1 MVNKVFK
8 DIESTM
14 KFLTSD
20 GIPNAMFKNGKIVAD
35 GSKFDGLP
43 ANEKNINEMLDDTDY
58 GIQPGPIA
66 GDAGEQELYRLMIE
80 VFKGNIVG
88 QEAQQIMEAAQG
100 EFPIDFIRQEQQ
112 KFMPKPNQSPQQ
124 NMMPGR
130 ISSNKFKPDESIM
143 PFATNY
149 RLQNLRNNPTINPK
163 RLFEM
168 ENRQQGP
175 QGVTTRGTA
184 MNRQPSMRNVFEKD
198 RERLLTMATMDK
210 LGLLT

>member
-1 MVNKVFK
+1 MVKEIFK

-58 GIQPGPIA
+58 GVQAGPTE

-88 QEAQQIMEAAQG
+88 PEAEQIMQAAQG
-100 EFPIDFIRQEQQ
+100 EFPLEFIAKEQQ
-112 KFMPKPNQSPQQ
+112 KYMQQPKASGGVRDTQ
-124 NMMPGR
+124 
-130 ISSNKFKPDESIM
+130 IM
-143 PFATNY
+143 PDGRQANMTADQMIMERN
-149 RLQNLRNNPTINPK
+149 RLRQNPTNDPRK
-163 RLFEM
+163 LFELEQEM
-168 ENRQQGP
+168 GGN
-175 QGVTTRGTA
+175 VTTRGTA
-184 MNRQPSMRNVFEKD
+184 MNRQPSMKNVFEKD
-198 RERLLTMATMDK
+198 RERMLTMATMDK

>member
-1 MVNKVFK
+1 MVKEIFK

-58 GIQPGPIA
+58 GVQAGPTE

-88 QEAQQIMEAAQG
+88 PEAEQIMQAAQG
-100 EFPIDFIRQEQQ
+100 EFPMEFIAQEQQ
-112 KFMPKPNQSPQQ
+112 KYMQQPKASGGVPDRQIMPPTTPMQVPQQ
-124 NMMPGR
+124 NFNQDVM
-130 ISSNKFKPDESIM
+130 
-143 PFATNY
+143 
-149 RLQNLRNNPTINPK
+149 
-163 RLFEM
+163 
-168 ENRQQGP
+168 RQQR
-175 QGVTTRGTA
+175 T
-184 MNRQPSMRNVFEKD
+184 QPSMRNVFEKD
-198 RERLLTMATMDK
+198 RERMLTMATMDK

>member
-1 MVNKVFK
+1 MVNKIFK

-58 GIQPGPIA
+58 GIQPGPTE
-66 GDAGEQELYRLMIE
+66 GDAGEQELYKLMIE

-100 EFPIDFIRQEQQ
+100 EFPMEFIKQEQQ
-112 KFMPKPNQSPQQ
+112 KFMPKQ
-124 NMMPGR
+124 NMMPPTMPMQEP
-130 ISSNKFKPDESIM
+130 KPM
-143 PFATNY
+143 PNTMPG
-149 RLQNLRNNPTINPK
+149 PT
-163 RLFEM
+163 
-168 ENRQQGP
+168 
-175 QGVTTRGTA
+175 A
-184 MNRQPSMRNVFEKD
+184 SQPSMKNVFEKD

>member
-58 GIQPGPIA
+58 GIQPGPTA

-112 KFMPKPNQSPQQ
+112 QFMPKPNQSPQQ
-124 NMMPGR
+124 NMMPPGQPGQGSRVPGLPPGR
-130 ISSNKFKPDESIM
+130 P
-143 PFATNY
+143 
-149 RLQNLRNNPTINPK
+149 
-163 RLFEM
+163 
-168 ENRQQGP
+168 
-175 QGVTTRGTA
+175 A
-184 MNRQPSMRNVFEKD
+184 MNNQPSMRNVFEKD

>member
-20 GIPNAMFKNGKIVAD
+20 GIPNAIFKNGKIVAD

-58 GIQPGPIA
+58 GIQPGPTA

-100 EFPIDFIRQEQQ
+100 EFPLEFIAREQQ
-112 KFMPKPNQSPQQ
+112 KYMQQPKASGGVRDTQIMPDGRSFDPNMNRNQQ
-124 NMMPGR
+124 MNMMNP
-130 ISSNKFKPDESIM
+130 M
-143 PFATNY
+143 PRATNP
-149 RLQNLRNNPTINPK
+149 NNVDPRSVMRPT
-163 RLFEM
+163 
-168 ENRQQGP
+168 
-175 QGVTTRGTA
+175 A
-184 MNRQPSMRNVFEKD
+184 SQPSMRNVFEKD

>member
-1 MVNKVFK
+1 MVKEIFK

-58 GIQPGPIA
+58 GVQAGPTE

-88 QEAQQIMEAAQG
+88 PEAQQIMEAAQG
-100 EFPIDFIRQEQQ
+100 EFPMEFIAQEQQ
-112 KFMPKPNQSPQQ
+112 KYMQQPKASGGVRDTQ
-124 NMMPGR
+124 
-130 ISSNKFKPDESIM
+130 IM
-143 PFATNY
+143 PDGRQANMTADQMIMERN
-149 RLQNLRNNPTINPK
+149 RLRQNPTNNPRK
-163 RLFEM
+163 LFELEQEM
-168 ENRQQGP
+168 GGN
-175 QGVTTRGTA
+175 VTTRGTA
-184 MNRQPSMRNVFEKD
+184 MNRQPSMKNVFEKD
-198 RERLLTMATMDK
+198 RERMLTMATMDK

>member
-58 GIQPGPIA
+58 GIQPGPTA

-124 NMMPGR
+124 NMMPPGQPGQGSRVPGLPPGR
-130 ISSNKFKPDESIM
+130 P
-143 PFATNY
+143 
-149 RLQNLRNNPTINPK
+149 
-163 RLFEM
+163 
-168 ENRQQGP
+168 
-175 QGVTTRGTA
+175 A
-184 MNRQPSMRNVFEKD
+184 MNNQPSMRNVFEKD

>member
-58 GIQPGPIA
+58 GIQPGPTA

-124 NMMPGR
+124 NMMPQTPR
-130 ISSNKFKPDESIM
+130 MQVPQKNFNQEYMIDKAMQDPNQHVM
-143 PFATNY
+143 
-149 RLQNLRNNPTINPK
+149 
-163 RLFEM
+163 
-168 ENRQQGP
+168 RQQR
-175 QGVTTRGTA
+175 T
-184 MNRQPSMRNVFEKD
+184 QPSMRNVFEKD

>member
-1 MVNKVFK
+1 MVKEIFK

-58 GIQPGPIA
+58 GVQAGPTE

-88 QEAQQIMEAAQG
+88 PEAEQIMQAAQG
-100 EFPIDFIRQEQQ
+100 EFPMEFIAKEQQ
-112 KFMPKPNQSPQQ
+112 KYMQQPKAS
-124 NMMPGR
+124 GGV
-130 ISSNKFKPDESIM
+130 PDRQIM
-143 PFATNY
+143 PDGRQANMTADQMIMERN
-149 RLQNLRNNPTINPK
+149 RLRQNPTNDPRK
-163 RLFEM
+163 LFELEQEM
-168 ENRQQGP
+168 GGN
-175 QGVTTRGTA
+175 VTTRGTA
-184 MNRQPSMRNVFEKD
+184 MNRQPSMKNIFEKD
-198 RERLLTMATMDK
+198 RERMLTMATMDK

>member
-1 MVNKVFK
+1 MVKEIFK

-58 GIQPGPIA
+58 GVQAGPTE

-88 QEAQQIMEAAQG
+88 PEAQQIMQAAQG
-100 EFPIDFIRQEQQ
+100 EFPMEFIAQEQQ
-112 KFMPKPNQSPQQ
+112 KYMQQPKASGGVPDRQIMPPTTPMQVPQQ
-124 NMMPGR
+124 NFYFQVGA
-130 ISSNKFKPDESIM
+130 F
-143 PFATNY
+143 
-149 RLQNLRNNPTINPK
+149 
-163 RLFEM
+163 
-168 ENRQQGP
+168 
-175 QGVTTRGTA
+175 
-184 MNRQPSMRNVFEKD
+184 
-198 RERLLTMATMDK
+198 
-210 LGLLT
+210 

>member
-58 GIQPGPIA
+58 GIQPGPTA

-112 KFMPKPNQSPQQ
+112 KFMPKPNQSPQR
-124 NMMPGR
+124 NMMPPGR
-130 ISSNKFKPDESIM
+130 QANMTADQMIM
-143 PFATNY
+143 ERN
-149 RLQNLRNNPTINPK
+149 RLREYPQRDPQK
-163 RLFEM
+163 LFQLEQEM
-168 ENRQQGP
+168 G
-175 QGVTTRGTA
+175 GGITTRGTA

>member
-1 MVNKVFK
+1 MVKKIFK

-58 GIQPGPIA
+58 GVQAGPTE

-88 QEAQQIMEAAQG
+88 PEAEQIMQAAQG
-100 EFPIDFIRQEQQ
+100 EFPMEFIAKEQQ
-112 KFMPKPNQSPQQ
+112 KYMPKPNQSPQQ
-124 NMMPGR
+124 NMMPPGR
-130 ISSNKFKPDESIM
+130 QANMTADQMIM
-143 PFATNY
+143 ERN
-149 RLQNLRNNPTINPK
+149 RLREYTPGIQQRDPEK
-163 RLFEM
+163 LFQIEQEM
-168 ENRQQGP
+168 GGNI
-175 QGVTTRGTA
+175 TTRGTA
-184 MNRQPSMRNVFEKD
+184 MNKQPSMKNIFEKD
-198 RERLLTMATMDK
+198 RERMLTMATMDK

>member
-1 MVNKVFK
+1 MVKEIFK

-58 GIQPGPIA
+58 GVQAGPTE

-88 QEAQQIMEAAQG
+88 PEAQQIMEAAQG
-100 EFPIDFIRQEQQ
+100 EFPMEFIAQEQQ
-112 KFMPKPNQSPQQ
+112 KYMQQPKASGGVRDTQ
-124 NMMPGR
+124 
-130 ISSNKFKPDESIM
+130 IM
-143 PFATNY
+143 PDGRQANMTADQMIMERN
-149 RLQNLRNNPTINPK
+149 RLRQNPTNDPRK
-163 RLFEM
+163 LFELEQEM
-168 ENRQQGP
+168 GGN
-175 QGVTTRGTA
+175 VTTRGTA
-184 MNRQPSMRNVFEKD
+184 MNRQPSMKNVFEKD
-198 RERLLTMATMDK
+198 RERMLTMATMDK

>member
-1 MVNKVFK
+1 MVKEIFK

-58 GIQPGPIA
+58 GIQPGPTA

-112 KFMPKPNQSPQQ
+112 KFMPKPNQSPQR
-124 NMMPGR
+124 NMMPPGR
-130 ISSNKFKPDESIM
+130 QANMTADQMIIERN
-143 PFATNY
+143 
-149 RLQNLRNNPTINPK
+149 RLREYPQRDPQK
-163 RLFEM
+163 LFQLEQEM
-168 ENRQQGP
+168 G
-175 QGVTTRGTA
+175 GGITTRGTA

>member
-1 MVNKVFK
+1 MVKEIFK

-58 GIQPGPIA
+58 GVQAGPTE

-88 QEAQQIMEAAQG
+88 PEAEQIMEAAQG
-100 EFPIDFIRQEQQ
+100 EFPMEFIAKEQQ
-112 KFMPKPNQSPQQ
+112 KYMQQPKAS
-124 NMMPGR
+124 GGV
-130 ISSNKFKPDESIM
+130 PDRQIM
-143 PFATNY
+143 PDGRQANMTADQMIMERN
-149 RLQNLRNNPTINPK
+149 RLRQNPTNDPRK
-163 RLFEM
+163 LFELEQEM
-168 ENRQQGP
+168 GGN
-175 QGVTTRGTA
+175 VTTRGTA
-184 MNRQPSMRNVFEKD
+184 MNRQPSMKNVFEKD
-198 RERLLTMATMDK
+198 RERMLTMATMDK

>member
-1 MVNKVFK
+1 MVKEIFK

-58 GIQPGPIA
+58 GVQAGPTE

-88 QEAQQIMEAAQG
+88 PEAQQIMEAAQG
-100 EFPIDFIRQEQQ
+100 EFPMEFIAKEQQ
-112 KFMPKPNQSPQQ
+112 KYMQQPKASGGVRDTQ
-124 NMMPGR
+124 
-130 ISSNKFKPDESIM
+130 IM
-143 PFATNY
+143 PDGRQANMTADQMIMERN
-149 RLQNLRNNPTINPK
+149 RLRQNPTNNPRK
-163 RLFEM
+163 LFELEQEM
-168 ENRQQGP
+168 GGN
-175 QGVTTRGTA
+175 VTTRGTA
-184 MNRQPSMRNVFEKD
+184 MNRQPSMKNVFEKD
-198 RERLLTMATMDK
+198 RERMLTMATMDK

>member
-1 MVNKVFK
+1 MVKEIFK

-58 GIQPGPIA
+58 GVQAGPTE
-66 GDAGEQELYRLMIE
+66 GDTGEQELYRLMIE

-88 QEAQQIMEAAQG
+88 PEAQQIMQAAQG
-100 EFPIDFIRQEQQ
+100 EFPMEFIAQEQQ
-112 KFMPKPNQSPQQ
+112 KYMQQPKASGGVPDRQIMPPTTPMQVPEIKRMPPTTPMQVPQQ
-124 NMMPGR
+124 NFNQDVM
-130 ISSNKFKPDESIM
+130 
-143 PFATNY
+143 
-149 RLQNLRNNPTINPK
+149 
-163 RLFEM
+163 
-168 ENRQQGP
+168 RQQR
-175 QGVTTRGTA
+175 T
-184 MNRQPSMRNVFEKD
+184 QPSMRNVFEKD
-198 RERLLTMATMDK
+198 RERMLTMATMDK